1 MYSYLIVKTGKSG
14 MRIDD
19 LWRMEIAGEKIT
31 PIHRLTGSW
40 RNIILNICKARG
52 ARGTMS
58 VLAYKDKATV
68 DELIKDYNKSLLG
81 LQNLN
86 WQPVA
91 RIDADIEELGDLMT
105 IERNKAWD
113 LLAELGR
120 ITVLERDRKGRMQRF
135 QIADFDR
142 DLMRNDHSYRI
153 HYHNEVKAI
162 KKLVNL
168 AAEDVFIPHVMMIEN
183 EA

>member
-1 MYSYLIVKTGKSG
+1 MHSYLIVKTGKSG
-14 MRIDD
+14 VRIDD
-19 LWRMEIAGEKIT
+19 VWKMTIGGEQIT

-40 RNIILNICKARG
+40 RNIIIDICKARG

-91 RIDADIEELGDLMT
+91 RIDADIDQLGDLMT
-105 IERNKAWD
+105 VERNKAWEQ
-113 LLAELGR
+113 LAEQGKILIKSR
-120 ITVLERDRKGRMQRF
+120 NRQGRMNRWE
-135 QIADFDR
+135 IPDFDPQA
-142 DLMRNDHSYRI
+142 YRTERE
-153 HYHNEVKAI
+153 YREWYKEEVKSI
-162 KKLVNL
+162 QRKVNS
-168 AAEDVFIPHVMMIEN
+168 AAEHVFIQHVVMIEK